1 MEHLID
7 AIYMWLMAEILRENI
22 FYSFLW
28 ESFVWAVMDVR
39 LGVQIWKKKVQWNFW
54 KEI

>member
-22 FYSFLW
+22 FYSFLYPRQPLSLTG
-28 ESFVWAVMDVR
+28 E
-39 LGVQIWKKKVQWNFW
+39 
-54 KEI
+54 